1 MHVGEDMAAEVGA
14 PLEALAAVAAGI
26 VPPLRVDL
34 GVTHHVAVTLEGL
47 WAVRALILP
56 LAAVGNKNVVLL
68 SGNVKNVQFKGIFQG
83 DGSSRN

>member
-14 PLEALAAVAAGI
+14 ALEALAAVAAGI

-56 LAAVGNKNVVLL
+56 LAAVGNKM
-68 SGNVKNVQFKGIFQG
+68 
-83 DGSSRN
+83 